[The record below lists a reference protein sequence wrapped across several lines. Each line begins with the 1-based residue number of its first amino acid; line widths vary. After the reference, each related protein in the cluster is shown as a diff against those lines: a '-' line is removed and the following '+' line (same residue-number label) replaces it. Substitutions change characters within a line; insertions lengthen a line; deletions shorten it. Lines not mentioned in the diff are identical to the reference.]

1 MKSASNGGVLNGNLQ
16 VLHIHVLFV
25 APLGAG
31 HMAQPGTDQHRCRV
45 TVRKTAHYMSAAADF
60 PAQPF
65 NDIVGTD
72 AGSAFTGKNA
82 VSQRFLNDI
91 LHLLCNLFQ
100 PHRA

>member
-1 MKSASNGGVLNGNLQ
+1 MKSASNGSILNGSLQ
-16 VLHIHVLFV
+16 VFHIHVLLV
-25 APLGAG
+25 TPLGAG
-31 HMAQPGTDQHRCRV
+31 HMAQPGTDQHQCRV

-65 NDIVGTD
+65 NDIIGTD

-82 VSQRFLNDI
+82 VSQRFLNAI